1 MADRSLSTA
10 PVVPNTEQAAAALIH
25 VLVNEQNKL
34 LSVSLLLSM
43 ITKQT
48 LSLDQVDNTADA
60 QKPVSVQQAQ
70 AISQLGNNLG
80 SQIAAIAQAISQ
92 LGDSLGSQIAA
103 TNQALSETQGT
114 VDTVNQTLTDLLQDT
129 IPQIHQTLSDYDSM
143 FEELATPTTVM
154 PIALAKIG
162 SAFATGPAFSLPIA
176 FDDMMIESVVLTL
189 GSAASDGETSFDL
202 MVNGTSILATPV
214 TMYANEFQTL
224 PFELYDHYDNQIV
237 ANSRMLQVGDTLSG
251 TFTSVG
257 LDVRTPVLLVKWRK
271 VRQSDYPV

>member
-70 AISQLGNNLG
+70 AISQLGN
-80 SQIAAIAQAISQ
+80 
-92 LGDSLGSQIAA
+92 SLGSQIAA

-176 FDDMMIESVVLTL
+176 FDDMMIESVILTL

-202 MVNGTSILATPV
+202 MVNDTSILATPV

-237 ANSRMLQVGDTLSG
+237 ANYRMLQVGDTLSG